1 MLTDELVTKR
11 SDRYLDFKIEQWK
24 LVEDLVPVL
33 EQFSVATTFFSY
45 EENVSISSVFA
56 IVYGLFDH
64 HKLPRE
70 KSSSN
75 SRVIREFKETVATQ
89 LIERFELTLLHSAH
103 PMLIGSLLDP
113 KFKHITLSNTKRKVK
128 LGNLSNLSKN

>member
-1 MLTDELVTKR
+1 MLSDEIVTKR
-11 SDRYLDFKIEQWK
+11 SDHYLDFKIEQWK

-64 HKLPRE
+64 HELPRE

-89 LIERFELTLLHSAH
+89 LIERFELTSLHSAH

-113 KFKHITLSNTKRKVK
+113 KFKHITLSKYKEESEARKLK
-128 LGNLSNLSKN
+128 